1 MATTYAK
8 TRYPGIRKRFN
19 GDGSVSYAIQVRL
32 KGFPPVSE
40 TRGRL
45 KNAVQRRDE
54 IKRELRDG
62 LRPGRGRRMVSE
74 MVQRYLASP
83 AWADLQATTQKTRRN
98 RLDWWLA
105 RIGDLHIVAVTPEL
119 VAEYRDAL
127 RAGDS
132 PSGDRVSGPTSNR
145 YVGALSSVFRWA
157 QGDLRS
163 WLAHG
168 NPCRGIYRAKEHPP
182 RTRILSDE
190 EYRRLEPLL
199 RKSSSANL
207 YSLFVAALSSGAR
220 EGELLSLE
228 WTDDHDLER
237 GTWRLRRGKSGDAR
251 VLFFSGEALE
261 ALRRL
266 ARVPHTSK
274 KVFVGRNGRASF
286 PRRAWEKALEDAEIE
301 DFRFHDL
308 RHTAITWQAMT
319 GVSVPWLQLFSGH
332 KTSAQLDKYVHLAQT
347 RSSEIAGLYQ
357 RSVDKLV

>member
-1 MATTYAK
+1 
-8 TRYPGIRKRFN
+8 
-19 GDGSVSYAIQVRL
+19 
-32 KGFPPVSE
+32 
-40 TRGRL
+40 
-45 KNAVQRRDE
+45 
-54 IKRELRDG
+54 
-62 LRPGRGRRMVSE
+62 MVE
-74 MVQRYLASP
+74 RYLASP
-83 AWADLQATTQKTRRN
+83 AWTDLQATTRRSRRE

-119 VAEYRDAL
+119 VAEHRDAL
-127 RAGDS
+127 RAGES
-132 PSGDRVSGPTSNR
+132 PSGRRVSGPTSNR
-145 YVGALSSVFRWA
+145 YVGDLSSVFRWA

-199 RKSSSANL
+199 RKSTSGNL
-207 YSLFVAALSSGAR
+207 YSLFAAALSSGAR

-237 GTWRLRRGKSGDAR
+237 GTWRLKRGKSGDAR
-251 VLFFSGEALE
+251 VLYFSGEALE
-261 ALRRL
+261 VLRRL
-266 ARVPHTSK
+266 ARVPHISK
-274 KVFVGRNGRASF
+274 KVFVGKRGRASF
-286 PRRAWEKALEDAEIE
+286 PRTAWGKALKDAEIE

-319 GVSVPWLQLFSGH
+319 GVSVPWLQVFSGH

-357 RSVDKLV
+357 RPLDKVA